1 MVDIFGR
8 KKRALHDKA
17 VTPLIG
23 ALQDADDSVRIA
35 AAKALSKIG
44 DARALIPLADLMHE
58 GDRNI
63 CEVARRAF
71 HDTVTAT
78 EENAVEPL
86 VELLKHPS
94 PMVRREAANELGDLA
109 TPAFEGLG
117 ESIKDTLSTTGE
129 TVSEKLQPVAEKAKE
144 VGGKAAEKATEA
156 IDAAKKKMEEEE

>member
-8 KKRALHDKA
+8 RKRALHDKA
-17 VTPLIG
+17 AIPLVG
-23 ALQDADDSVRIA
+23 ALQDSDDSVRMA
-35 AAKALSKIG
+35 AAEALSKIG
-44 DARALIPLADLMHE
+44 DARALVPLAELMCE
-58 GDRNI
+58 GDSNI

-86 VELLKHPS
+86 VELLEHLS
-94 PMVRREAANELGDLA
+94 PMVRREAAIELGDLA

-117 ESIKDTLSTTGE
+117 ESIRGTLSTTGE

-156 IDAAKKKMEEEE
+156 IDAAKKKIEEEK